1 VLDLVLPHV
10 SGIDAVP
17 SRILLQHCRMR
28 VRVVRKLADWVD
40 GIDLSHCT
48 AGDLIDL
55 AERQARIMI
64 AERWAVFAR
73 RAADRAASAASED
86 AVASTSEGRRLRG
99 DRRRSS
105 RLDLYQRL
113 RVKREHVDQ
122 QRRRL
127 RRRATDGGQQFA
139 AHPA

>member
-1 VLDLVLPHV
+1 MGQQGHAGLRHE
-10 SGIDAVP
+10 SCCNIA
-17 SRILLQHCRMR
+17 RMR

-55 AERQARIMI
+55 ADRQARIMI

-73 RAADRAASAASED
+73 RAADRAASAAED
-86 AVASTSEGRRLRG
+86 AAASNSAEGRRLRG
-99 DRRRSS
+99 DRRRFS
-105 RLDLYQRL
+105 RLDDFYQRL
-113 RVKREHVDQ
+113 RDKREHVDQ

-127 RRRATDGGQQFA
+127 RRRATDGGQPFTMA
-139 AHPA
+139 VL